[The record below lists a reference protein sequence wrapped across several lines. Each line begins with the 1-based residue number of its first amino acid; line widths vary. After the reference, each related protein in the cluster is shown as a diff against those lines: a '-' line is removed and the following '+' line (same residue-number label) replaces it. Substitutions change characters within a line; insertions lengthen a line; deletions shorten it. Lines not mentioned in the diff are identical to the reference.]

1 MEGGPANRD
10 VRAIAM
16 IALTVFALFEIV
28 TFAIFRFEQS
38 VPALREIPTIPAA
51 VLIFSWVIPLSIV
64 CRVERKDA
72 QALGLTLRRNQFMP
86 HILCAVFFLAL
97 PIAFVGVDI
106 ELILEFV
113 DQVIWIGLP
122 EEVFNR
128 GYLMNRLCNWLGNRK
143 GLVLSAALFGLSHI
157 LSRIGQHGF
166 DYPVAAMAAGAQ
178 SLVGWLVLGLLFL
191 KTRSIVLPAIVHISM
206 NAYLS
211 RIL

>member
-1 MEGGPANRD
+1 MEGEPAD
-10 VRAIAM
+10 HGVRATAM
-16 IALTVFALFEIV
+16 IALSVFALFEIV

-38 VPALREIPTIPAA
+38 VPDFREIPGIPVA

-72 QALGLTLRRNQFMP
+72 QALGLTLRRDQFVL
-86 HILCAVFFLAL
+86 HILCAVFFLVL
-97 PIAFVGVDI
+97 PIAFVGVDR

-166 DYPVAAMAAGAQ
+166 DYPVAAMTAGVQ
-178 SLVGWLVLGLLFL
+178 SLLGGLVLGLLFL
-191 KTRSIVLPAIVHISM
+191 RTKSIVLPAIVHISM